1 MSERK
6 PKFSERMEMAELAWE
21 EYRKVTSHPEVK
33 APALFAAG
41 FHLGVARAWRE
52 LRSDDS

>member
-6 PKFSERMEMAELAWE
+6 PKFSERMQMSEIAWE
-21 EYRKVTSHPEVK
+21 EYRKVISHPEVK

-41 FHLGVARAWRE
+41 FHLGVARAWKGVKK
-52 LRSDDS
+52 